1 MSYTRRWYDTF
12 NTASGPEGMTSHTV
26 NTGGPY
32 TLISTSGSPNIR
44 VDDTN
49 NAMLGD
55 TSGGSWNGYWKP
67 AATLTQDG
75 GYIQADVTL
84 RTEFASGSTSQ
95 IAWLGSSRSSDNLSD
110 YRLAIGNNN
119 GASASLTLYRNGISV
134 GTSTYAASLATAFS
148 LVWQWTPSGQHTVA
162 VNGGSALIDYTD
174 SSPLDPG
181 GFVIG
186 MSGSF
191 DAGDR
196 IRLDNVQGFELD
208 AAGPVITGPSGGAGA
223 STSTKSIA
231 ENTTAVHTFTAD
243 VAVTWS
249 KNGGADAARFNIDS
263 STGALTFAAA
273 PDYENPVDADTNNT
287 YVVVVRAT
295 ATSGGATADQ
305 TCTVTVTNATEVPLA
320 PTIGTATAGN
330 ASASVSFT
338 PPTNTGRPAITGYTV
353 TSSPGSITGTGASS
367 PITVSGLTNGTAY
380 TFTVTAT
387 NADGTGP
394 ASAASNSV
402 TPSAPGS
409 GPTINTQPTTQTA
422 KVGASAT
429 WTMAATSS
437 GGPLVRQWKFNG
449 GNVGSNANTYTRTGI
464 ALGDHGATVVCR
476 ATDDN
481 GFTDTAT
488 VSLVVA
494 VTFAGT
500 VPAQSGTE
508 GGSFSLAL
516 ASYFSGGLSRTYAV
530 HSGTLPTGTS
540 LNASTGAIT
549 GTLGVAGSGSFVV
562 RATDANSNTDDTGTI
577 SWTISAPGTGTLT
590 SSTLCNNEG
599 LVFADTPFTC
609 FVRDEDSGDLILKK
623 TGLVSDGQGV
633 ATFSDGSLPAAGTIV
648 DVRWRNEDN
657 GESGYELL
665 PVE

>member
-1 MSYTRRWYDTF
+1 MLPLVALLGL
-12 NTASGPEGMTSHTV
+12 TAWQIGDGPLALWLLSGLGGFLAAVGLLAWGIVLLLRDVLAAAGATGTAVTAGTPHREQARPTGTTAGATISSGGTAGTLYALGR
-26 NTGGPY
+26 TGGSQAGS
-32 TLISTSGSPNIR
+32 TAIKTSGQS
-44 VDDTN
+44 
-49 NAMLGD
+49 
-55 TSGGSWNGYWKP
+55 
-67 AATLTQDG
+67 
-75 GYIQADVTL
+75 
-84 RTEFASGSTSQ
+84 
-95 IAWLGSSRSSDNLSD
+95 
-110 YRLAIGNNN
+110 
-119 GASASLTLYRNGISV
+119 
-134 GTSTYAASLATAFS
+134 
-148 LVWQWTPSGQHTVA
+148 
-162 VNGGSALIDYTD
+162 
-174 SSPLDPG
+174 
-181 GFVIG
+181 
-186 MSGSF
+186 
-191 DAGDR
+191 
-196 IRLDNVQGFELD
+196 
-208 AAGPVITGPSGGAGA
+208 
-223 STSTKSIA
+223 
-231 ENTTAVHTFTAD
+231 
-243 VAVTWS
+243 
-249 KNGGADAARFNIDS
+249 
-263 STGALTFAAA
+263 
-273 PDYENPVDADTNNT
+273 
-287 YVVVVRAT
+287 
-295 ATSGGATADQ
+295 
-305 TCTVTVTNATEVPLA
+305 NAT
-320 PTIGTATAGN
+320 
-330 ASASVSFT
+330 
-338 PPTNTGRPAITGYTV
+338 
-353 TSSPGSITGTGASS
+353 TGTGAKTVPDTVLAAGTANQYVDLVYNDGANGDSNVVTVGPITTASALAFSGTIPTQNVTSGQSVDIDLSS
-367 PITVSGLTNGTAY
+367 YFSGTGFGTLSYASIGTSLTGSGLSLNTSTGHITGTAGSAQTVSGVQVRKG
-380 TFTVTAT
+380 
-387 NADGTGP
+387 DSGSP
-394 ASAASNSV
+394 ASQASSNTFNIVIGAAG
-402 TPSAPGS
+402 A

-422 KVGASAT
+422 KVGAAAT

-437 GGPLVRQWKFNG
+437 GGTLSRQWKFNG
-449 GNVGSNANTYTRTGI
+449 GNVGSDSNSYTRSGI
-464 ALGDHGATVVCR
+464 VLGDHGATVVCR

-530 HSGTLPTGTS
+530 HSGTLPTGAS

-609 FVRDEDSGDLILKK
+609 FVRDEDSGNLILKK